1 MTAWAGRRL
10 LLVVAHPDDETFG
23 CGSVIAEAA
32 AGGSHVTVC
41 CATRGEAGELA
52 PGCELGPATL
62 AEARTAELH
71 RAATALGAAD
81 VVLLDFLDSGMS
93 GDAGADTL
101 FGAPFDSVVDAVA
114 GVVAAVDPDVV
125 VSLDTAGGDGHR
137 DHTRIG
143 RATVEAVR
151 RWDGGASLYEWCV
164 VRSLLTRWLD
174 ALRATAPDR
183 GHLQLDDTELGRPDE
198 DVTTVVDVHAHLD
211 RRRRAIAL
219 HASQRSPYD
228 DMPEDL
234 VDAFLGQDRFVR
246 VLPPW
251 SGGPVE
257 AALTV
262 PERVAAAPP
271 RRRLASLEQW
281 VFRRHGAALRR
292 RRS

>member
-32 AGGSHVTVC
+32 AGGAHVTVC

-52 PGCELGPATL
+52 PGCELGTATL
-62 AEARTAELH
+62 AETRAAELQ
-71 RAATALGAAD
+71 RAATALGAVD
-81 VVLLDFLDSGMS
+81 VVLLDFVDSDMS
-93 GDAGADTL
+93 GDAGPDTL
-101 FGAPFDSVVDAVA
+101 VGAPFDSVVDAVA

-125 VSLDTAGGDGHR
+125 VGLDTSDGDGHR

-151 RWDGGASLYEWCV
+151 RWGGGTSLYEWCV

-174 ALRATAPDR
+174 AMRAAAPDR
-183 GHLQLDDTELGRPDE
+183 GHLQLDPAELGRPDE
-198 DVTTVVDVHAHLD
+198 DVTTVVDVSAHLD
-211 RRRRAIAL
+211 RRRHAIAL
-219 HASQRSPYD
+219 HASQRSPYA
-228 DMPEDL
+228 DMPDDL
-234 VDAFLGQDRFVR
+234 VDAFLRYDRFVR

-251 SGGPVE
+251 SGGPIE
-257 AALTV
+257 ASLTV
-262 PERVAAAPP
+262 RD
-271 RRRLASLEQW
+271 
-281 VFRRHGAALRR
+281 R

>member
-1 MTAWAGRRL
+1 MIDRIRALEAVARRL
-10 LLVVAHPDDETFG
+10 EPNAAERAGMAAPVLAYGERFLETLP
-23 CGSVIAEAA
+23 E
-32 AGGSHVTVC
+32 
-41 CATRGEAGELA
+41 R
-52 PGCELGPATL
+52 
-62 AEARTAELH
+62 RTFVPE
-71 RAATALGAAD
+71 T
-81 VVLLDFLDSGMS
+81 
-93 GDAGADTL
+93 
-101 FGAPFDSVVDAVA
+101 
-114 GVVAAVDPDVV
+114 
-125 VSLDTAGGDGHR
+125 
-137 DHTRIG
+137 
-143 RATVEAVR
+143 
-151 RWDGGASLYEWCV
+151 DGGASLYEWCV